1 MLLTGFLAAILALG
15 SAFASNEIVND
26 RIAELYRVLAIGSL
40 CVALATLVV
49 VLTSPETLRTRPR
62 QPHDIL
68 TAFAIAIVIAP
79 GVLVGLG
86 WFILWVAVPSIL
98 LVPLIVGW
106 GASEVETPE
115 QLKHIKPVH

>member
-1 MLLTGFLAAILALG
+1 MLLTGLLAVILALG
-15 SAFASNEIVND
+15 SAFVSNGIAND

-49 VLTSPETLRTRPR
+49 ALTSPETLRARPR
-62 QPHDIL
+62 QPHDVL
-68 TAFAIAIVIAP
+68 VACALALLIAP

-98 LVPLIVGW
+98 LVPLVVGW

-115 QLKHIKPVH
+115 QLKHIKAIH